1 MLKANQLKQYERE
14 NKMARYKMIAVNEEV
29 YNKIS
34 TLQEKL
40 NTDSIATY
48 SRGNVI
54 QLALEALEKGEQN
67 ENRNN

>member
-1 MLKANQLKQYERE
+1 
-14 NKMARYKMIAVNEEV
+14 MARYKMIAVSEAV

-54 QLALEALEKGEQN
+54 QLALEALEKGEQKN

>member
-1 MLKANQLKQYERE
+1 
-14 NKMARYKMIAVNEEV
+14 MARYKMIAVNESV

-34 TLQEKL
+34 ALQEEL
-40 NTDSIATY
+40 NTDSIVTY

-54 QLALEALEKGEQN
+54 QLALEALEEKGEQKN

>member
-1 MLKANQLKQYERE
+1 
-14 NKMARYKMIAVNEEV
+14 MARYKMIAVSEEV

-34 TLQEKL
+34 TLQEEL

-54 QLALEALEKGEQN
+54 QLALEALEKEEQGVCTTTHHCKT
-67 ENRNN
+67 R